1 MSDRLS
7 DFPVTFHNRQYA
19 PLMVGG
25 MGVNISNDTLALA
38 VEKLGGIAHLSD
50 ALLMDIADKQF
61 GTSFC
66 KDKIHRFKNLIDSY
80 DKIGRAS
87 CRERV

>member
-25 MGVNISNDTLALA
+25 MGVNSSNDTLALA

-50 ALLMDIADKQF
+50 AMLMTQEKPTLKVCKNCGKVYYNTHAKSVF
-61 GTSFC
+61 CGT
-66 KDKIHRFKNLIDSY
+66 
-80 DKIGRAS
+80 
-87 CRERV
+87 